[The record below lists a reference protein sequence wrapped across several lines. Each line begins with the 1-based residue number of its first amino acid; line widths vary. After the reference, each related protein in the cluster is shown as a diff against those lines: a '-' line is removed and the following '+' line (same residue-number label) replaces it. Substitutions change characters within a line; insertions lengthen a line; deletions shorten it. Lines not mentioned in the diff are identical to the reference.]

1 MGILLNI
8 GVSVGVFFA
17 ITYFM
22 RGSPALKE
30 AGMIAIPVAV
40 FGFVISAVFLSIFG
54 DAVTA
59 LLMCFGIDLE
69 LHGYPAKYG
78 PPNFHERLSGLY
90 EYEGEDAIYH
100 GNAISNKSN
109 INQKGGRAAQVNV
122 SHDVEHPFYQNTN

>member
-8 GVSVGVFFA
+8 GISVGAFFLL
-17 ITYFM
+17 TYLM
-22 RGSPALKE
+22 RGTSELKN
-30 AGMIAIPVAV
+30 AGMIAIPVGI
-40 FGFVISAVFLSIFG
+40 FGLVISAVFLSIFG

-90 EYEGEDAIYH
+90 EYEG
-100 GNAISNKSN
+100 
-109 INQKGGRAAQVNV
+109 
-122 SHDVEHPFYQNTN
+122 